1 MYTARHLISNDLVT
15 LGSNS
20 RQCLLFSGHVYI
32 TPQSPGVAK
41 SSTRFSRA
49 AQTVLGVYLKRTSSR
64 DTSASSALG
73 VPNEYAQYKSTHTL
87 THSLTSFGCG
97 KGGNVTSVGWQV
109 ILCDPIWH
117 VSSRCS
123 ETGCKLSHS
132 VYLFTIPEWS
142 HLRADWQRLE

>member
-1 MYTARHLISNDLVT
+1 MHRVHRPAPYISNDLVT

-64 DTSASSALG
+64 DTSASSVLG
-73 VPNEYAQYKSTHTL
+73 VPNDYAQYKSTHTL
-87 THSLTSFGCG
+87 THSPVLAAVKAGMSPLS
-97 KGGNVTSVGWQV
+97 GG
-109 ILCDPIWH
+109 
-117 VSSRCS
+117 R
-123 ETGCKLSHS
+123 
-132 VYLFTIPEWS
+132 
-142 HLRADWQRLE
+142 